1 MYYKNPFFTF
11 PVRLLFESLMLDFI
25 LALTFFTSVCYAVL
39 GKRFNHQRAAIG
51 MSASIGAALSVGLIW
66 WENRNGL
73 SIRNLGP
80 VALVLAMILIAIII
94 YKAIKQA
101 AGSFSGGGLAVG
113 LFILFIMLAGL
124 DLPVDSEVVNSLMV
138 TALVVGFIALLL
150 HHKTGGHNYPFLH
163 SVQPRLSE
171 IKDERAGMHRNRSIS
186 NQISKGF
193 RKLRKDTDLIKERPQ
208 NINNTVA
215 QIKRLLPAEGWLTQ
229 RMAALRKKAHQ
240 IRNGHV
246 ARLDETKD
254 LTRKL
259 PLPLKKKLSKDIVN
273 RYNKIIDVDKRIERL
288 DAMAVHNEKKI
299 RELTQQA
306 EQFALNY
313 DYKGLTEII
322 ERAKKLQD
330 HNTKLFKTIDRM
342 EQKLSA
348 IAQKVINE
356 TKRGES
362 HEPEPNT

>member
-11 PVRLLFESLMLDFI
+11 PGRLLFESLMLDFI
-25 LALTFFTSVCYAVL
+25 LAFTFFTSMCYAVL
-39 GKRFNHQRAAIG
+39 SKRFNHQRAAIG

-80 VALVLAMILIAIII
+80 IALVFAMMLIAIII

-101 AGSFSGGGLAVG
+101 AGSFSGGGLALG
-113 LFILFIMLAGL
+113 LFTMFIILSGL
-124 DLPVDSEVVNSLMV
+124 DLPIDSEVINSLMV

-150 HHKTGGHNYPFLH
+150 HHKTGSHNYPFLH
-163 SVQPRLSE
+163 SVQPKLSE
-171 IKDERAGMHRNRSIS
+171 IKDEQSKMYRNRSVS
-186 NQISKGF
+186 NQISKGL

-229 RMAALRKKAHQ
+229 RMANLRKKAHQ

-259 PLPLKKKLSKDIVN
+259 PLPVKKRLSKDIVN

-288 DAMAVHNEKKI
+288 DAMAAKNEKRIKD
-299 RELTQQA
+299 LTQQA
-306 EQFALNY
+306 EQYALNY
-313 DYKGLTEII
+313 NYKGLTDII
-322 ERAKKLQD
+322 EQAEKLQA
-330 HNTKLFKTIDRM
+330 HNTEIFKTIDRT
-342 EQKLSA
+342 ERKLSA

-356 TKRGES
+356 TKWGEK
-362 HEPEPNT
+362 E